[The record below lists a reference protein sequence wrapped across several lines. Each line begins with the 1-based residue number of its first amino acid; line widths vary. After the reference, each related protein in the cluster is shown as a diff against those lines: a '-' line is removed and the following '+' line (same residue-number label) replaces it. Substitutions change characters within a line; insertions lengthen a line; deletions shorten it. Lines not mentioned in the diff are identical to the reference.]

1 MKEKG
6 EIMKFNYLELA
17 ETIKERRLEKGI
29 STRKLADKI
38 GVSHAEIS
46 RFENGL
52 KANFYFVPFIKM
64 CKELDLDLFNLL
76 DDVGLYEVDFDKLYY
91 VMFKSKNENI
101 FKIHARCEGEAL
113 RIALDFVMENNLI
126 EIDETLENMLMAVVE
141 NPEDFNKK
149 IIENFEKTNQLL
161 HEKEEDFEEET
172 EELDA
177 DSFMEMQCENCEY
190 RCPHCGQCTLGE

>member
-1 MKEKG
+1 
-6 EIMKFNYLELA
+6 MKFNYLELA

-126 EIDETLENMLMAVVE
+126 ELDETLQNMLMAVVDD
-141 NPEDFNKK
+141 PEKFDKK

-161 HEKEEDFEEET
+161 YEDIEENDEDYEEES

-177 DSFMEMQCENCEY
+177 DSFMEMQCDNCEY
-190 RCPHCGQCTLGE
+190 RCPHCGKCTLGE